1 LSTTMP
7 PDLPVPSPGMKPRR
21 RRRAILVVVAGVTAS
36 IALGWAFVARATSLR
51 VYVIPSVSMMP
62 TLQPGDKV
70 CADERPGLVPKRGEL
85 WLFTMPPSAAAVP
98 SVAIK
103 RVVGLPGDTIKV
115 EAGKVWIDGEALDE
129 PYLAAPI
136 GYTLAPRTLG
146 PGEYFMLGDSRN
158 GSFDSH
164 LWGPLPSQRLIGRAI
179 YRVWPLRRA
188 GGL

>member
-1 LSTTMP
+1 MNPNP
-7 PDLPVPSPGMKPRR
+7 PSDVPSPSPVVKPRK
-21 RRRAILVVVAGVTAS
+21 RRRAILLLAAGLTTS
-36 IALGWAFVARATSLR
+36 IAFGWAFVARATSLR

-85 WLFTMPPSAAAVP
+85 WLFTMPPGASAVP
-98 SVAIK
+98 NVGIK

-115 EAGKVWIDGEALDE
+115 AAGKVWIDGKALDE

-136 GYTLAPRTLG
+136 SYTLAPRTLG
-146 PGEYFMLGDSRN
+146 PAEYFMLGDSRN

-164 LWGPLPSQRLIGRAI
+164 LWGPLQAERLIGRAL